1 MLNSA
6 LAKMAFSSL
15 CISAPRTAA
24 HNRARSVLTMITAL
38 TEPHFV
44 LKCFLIAFNTH
55 CLSIYLTALS
65 LCPPQSRKRRK
76 GYFLSQQVYAE
87 KFDWLELYKVASSR
101 AVLESGD
108 IWGLAQTSAGAC
120 GGHPLNYWNMMHFF
134 FIFLWSKYFCIT
146 GVKMKTLL
154 CLKSTWRSE
163 VYSGVLKYTE
173 NTKRTHWK
181 SGLFCIIFIKFLRFR
196 KL

>member
-6 LAKMAFSSL
+6 FAKMAFSSL

-44 LKCFLIAFNTH
+44 KCFLIAFNTH

-87 KFDWLELYKVASSR
+87 NFDWLELYKVASSR

-120 GGHPLNYWNMMHFF
+120 GVILWIIGIWCIYFLFF
-134 FIFLWSKYFCIT
+134 YEVNISVLLERKWKKICLIFSA
-146 GVKMKTLL
+146 
-154 CLKSTWRSE
+154 
-163 VYSGVLKYTE
+163 
-173 NTKRTHWK
+173 
-181 SGLFCIIFIKFLRFR
+181 
-196 KL
+196 

>member
-6 LAKMAFSSL
+6 LAKMAFSSM

-44 LKCFLIAFNTH
+44 LKCFLIAFNH

-87 KFDWLELYKVASSR
+87 KFDWLELYKVACSR
-101 AVLESGD
+101 AVLESAD
-108 IWGLAQTSAGAC
+108 IWGLAQTSAGAYGVILWIIGIWC
-120 GGHPLNYWNMMHFF
+120 TSFWF
-134 FIFLWSKYFCIT
+134 FLWSKYFCILHFQ
-146 GVKMKTLL
+146 KK
-154 CLKSTWRSE
+154 
-163 VYSGVLKYTE
+163 
-173 NTKRTHWK
+173 
-181 SGLFCIIFIKFLRFR
+181 IIFGWNIPLIFWIIY
-196 KL
+196 